1 MCSASP
7 GQPALLP
14 APCAGLPQLQTAHA
28 AQRARVCPVKAP
40 NPHSAQAPKL
50 PRANQAFV
58 NKRRSAK
65 VHTQTES
72 IYKVKNFMKKFNK
85 IL

>member
-1 MCSASP
+1 VLSTPWAAST
-7 GQPALLP
+7 ATHTLCW
-14 APCAGLPQLQTAHA
+14 AAHLQTAHA

-50 PRANQAFV
+50 PRANQTFV

>member
-1 MCSASP
+1 MLSIPWAAST
-7 GQPALLP
+7 ATRTLCW
-14 APCAGLPQLQTAHA
+14 AAQLQTAHA

-50 PRANQAFV
+50 PRANQTFV